1 MARSLAENAGI
12 PKSLLMC
19 DKRSCYPLKPGDSS
33 DMHLVILL
41 QGGDYGIELIEVEP
55 WRDLGEG
62 EQPFHVGNGR
72 PAKDTDL

>member
-1 MARSLAENAGI
+1 
-12 PKSLLMC
+12 
-19 DKRSCYPLKPGDSS
+19 
-33 DMHLVILL
+33 MHLVILL